1 MASKKQDQVAKLTNM
16 LKADKKEKVSKVR
29 NQYGIIQ
36 NLNIFQEHLNG
47 RKVRVVPG
55 SNPDHIYGVV
65 QYPGYEGLV
74 LSFEPNE
81 VKLL

>member
-1 MASKKQDQVAKLTNM
+1 MASRKKDEVTKLTNM

-36 NLNIFQEHLNG
+36 NLNKYQEHLNG

-55 SNPDHIYGVV
+55 SVPDRIYGVI
-65 QYPGYEGLV
+65 QHPGYEGLV
-74 LSFEPNE
+74 LSFAQNE
-81 VKLL
+81 IILL